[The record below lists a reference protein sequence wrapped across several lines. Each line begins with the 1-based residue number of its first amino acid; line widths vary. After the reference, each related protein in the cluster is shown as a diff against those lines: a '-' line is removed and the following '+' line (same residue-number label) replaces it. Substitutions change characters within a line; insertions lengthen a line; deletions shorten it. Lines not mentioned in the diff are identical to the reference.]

1 MTPTWTHCAEIT
13 SKIAILGETLTRK
26 TEKSCQNIDFILSEI
41 VQKLN
46 LHIIINII
54 TWFSSFF
61 EYCVTRVVGGALV
74 NLLHLSLLIDIFELI
89 FFKLNSFLWLR
100 IFIFFICGWCFVQN
114 SRKSGIY
121 VCCKYVYLVI
131 VFFLSIRADDKA
143 QRHHARQDLVMSEGI
158 VFPLII
164 LVLLGSQEGSIF
176 TLQL

>member
-1 MTPTWTHCAEIT
+1 MLKYWLYPFRNCT
-13 SKIAILGETLTRK
+13 K
-26 TEKSCQNIDFILSEI
+26 TFFIHYYHM
-41 VQKLN
+41 V
-46 LHIIINII
+46 
-54 TWFSSFF
+54 SSFF
-61 EYCVTRVVGGALV
+61 EYCVTRVGGALV

-114 SRKSGIY
+114 SRKSGYIP
-121 VCCKYVYLVI
+121 CMLQICLSCNC
-131 VFFLSIRADDKA
+131 FFLSIRADDKA